1 MVKRKYKRKLKNNYL
16 IIVFIILL
24 GIAIFGIYKNHVTKK
39 DVPETNHETVIPKT
53 DETKI
58 EEKKTYLNKVVNT
71 SGVAID
77 KEWENVIVSYLDLYT
92 RSLVTLNKENVY
104 DLFTNPNG
112 DEAYLT
118 DATIDF
124 QVEHHKLQPNDMKL
138 SYAAYEIEYKN
149 VYIDGNKIT
158 IKFLEDDYY
167 KFNFMEKESRIIDVE
182 NTIVLNKNEDKYTID
197 SIRVVRDNYVM
208 FTNVVTPGS
217 TYFKKDVDD
226 LKKKYL
232 TWDREEV
239 DKNIKLLAE
248 ANENAYTPSKT
259 CDHPYN
265 REDALNYAN
274 KYADGRNPKYYDY
287 SNLGGNC
294 ANYGSQVIKAGG
306 IPDDYTGP
314 YQWKY

>member
-104 DLFTNPNG
+104 DLFTDPNG

-138 SYAAYEIEYKN
+138 SYAA
-149 VYIDGNKIT
+149 
-158 IKFLEDDYY
+158 
-167 KFNFMEKESRIIDVE
+167 
-182 NTIVLNKNEDKYTID
+182 
-197 SIRVVRDNYVM
+197 
-208 FTNVVTPGS
+208 
-217 TYFKKDVDD
+217 
-226 LKKKYL
+226 
-232 TWDREEV
+232 
-239 DKNIKLLAE
+239 
-248 ANENAYTPSKT
+248 
-259 CDHPYN
+259 
-265 REDALNYAN
+265 
-274 KYADGRNPKYYDY
+274 
-287 SNLGGNC
+287 
-294 ANYGSQVIKAGG
+294 
-306 IPDDYTGP
+306 
-314 YQWKY
+314 